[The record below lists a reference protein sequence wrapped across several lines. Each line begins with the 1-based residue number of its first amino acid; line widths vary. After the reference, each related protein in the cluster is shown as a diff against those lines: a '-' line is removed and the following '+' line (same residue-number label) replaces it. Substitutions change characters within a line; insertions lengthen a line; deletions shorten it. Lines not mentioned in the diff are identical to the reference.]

1 MFREV
6 GYEAAEGWAEKQ
18 YVFAAGFAE
27 LPKGT
32 TAHEAY
38 RIVAFVMVV
47 DSRTDIIVD
56 AEFSFALP
64 LTGEFVRSLVIGQ
77 NVMSGLEEIQDRV
90 RTRFLAPAQGAL
102 LQAVRS
108 AFDRYR
114 EWKVQKQ

>member
-1 MFREV
+1 MFRRVLNEPT
-6 GYEAAEGWAEKQ
+6 GPWAEEH

-32 TAHEAY
+32 TAYEAY
-38 RIVAFVMVV
+38 RIVSFVMVV
-47 DSRTDIIVD
+47 DSRTDIVVD
-56 AEFSFALP
+56 AGFSFALP
-64 LTGEFVRSLVIGQ
+64 LTGEFVRSLVIGE
-77 NVMSGLEEIQDRV
+77 NVLDGLDAIQKKV

-114 EWKVQKQ
+114 EGKVQKQ